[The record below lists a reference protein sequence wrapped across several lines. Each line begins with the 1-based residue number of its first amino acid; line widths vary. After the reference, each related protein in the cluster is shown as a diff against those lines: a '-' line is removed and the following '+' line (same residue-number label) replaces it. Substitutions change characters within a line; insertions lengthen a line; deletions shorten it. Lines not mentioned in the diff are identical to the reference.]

1 MEVIRPPPA
10 PGEPGAPAGWIGD
23 CIWVSIRL
31 NSTLRLY
38 LAHTH
43 QDLQDVDIE
52 PYVSKMLAVVL
63 HRGQLLGLRAN
74 KTSPTSGEGSRPGGV
89 IHVYG
94 DDGSSFIPYCS
105 MAQAQLCFH
114 GHRDA
119 VKFFVSVPG
128 NVLATLNGSVL
139 DSPSETPGSAAS
151 ATETTEGQKL
161 KNALVLSGGEGYIDF
176 RIGDGEDDE
185 TEEGGGDAAQVKPVL
200 SKAERSHIIVWQ
212 VSYVP
217 E

>member
-1 MEVIRPPPA
+1 
-10 PGEPGAPAGWIGD
+10 
-23 CIWVSIRL
+23 
-31 NSTLRLY
+31 
-38 LAHTH
+38 
-43 QDLQDVDIE
+43 
-52 PYVSKMLAVVL
+52 
-63 HRGQLLGLRAN
+63 
-74 KTSPTSGEGSRPGGV
+74 
-89 IHVYG
+89 
-94 DDGSSFIPYCS
+94 

-139 DSPSETPGSAAS
+139 DSPSESPGPAAGS
-151 ATETTEGQKL
+151 EAEGQKL
-161 KNALVLSGGEGYIDF
+161 RNVLVLSGGEGYIDF

-185 TEEGGGDAAQVKPVL
+185 TEESAGDVSQVKPML

-212 VSYVP
+212 VSYTP

>member
-1 MEVIRPPPA
+1 
-10 PGEPGAPAGWIGD
+10 
-23 CIWVSIRL
+23 
-31 NSTLRLY
+31 
-38 LAHTH
+38 
-43 QDLQDVDIE
+43 
-52 PYVSKMLAVVL
+52 VVL

-74 KTSPTSGEGSRPGGV
+74 KTSPTSSGEGARPGGV
-89 IHVYG
+89 IHVYSDENSDKTAG
-94 DDGSSFIPYCS
+94 SFIPYCS

-128 NVLATLNGSVL
+128 NVLATLNGSIL
-139 DSPSETPGSAAS
+139 DSPSENPGTPSAEVS
-151 ATETTEGQKL
+151 EEQKL
-161 KNALVLSGGEGYIDF
+161 KNVLVLSGGEGYIDF

-185 TEEGGGDAAQVKPVL
+185 TEEHSGDGSNQNKPVL

>member
-1 MEVIRPPPA
+1 MGVCRRKASP
-10 PGEPGAPAGWIGD
+10 
-23 CIWVSIRL
+23 
-31 NSTLRLY
+31 TLSLE
-38 LAHTH
+38 HWC
-43 QDLQDVDIE
+43 
-52 PYVSKMLAVVL
+52 
-63 HRGQLLGLRAN
+63 LLLAN
-74 KTSPTSGEGSRPGGV
+74 KTSPTSGEGSRSGGV

-94 DDGSSFIPYCS
+94 DDNSDKSASSFIPYCS

-139 DSPSETPGSAAS
+139 DSPSENPSTA
-151 ATETTEGQKL
+151 ATETEGQKL
-161 KNALVLSGGEGYIDF
+161 KNVLVLSGGEGYIDF

-185 TEEGGGDAAQVKPVL
+185 TEENAGDATQVKPVL

-212 VSYVP
+212 VSYIP

>member
-1 MEVIRPPPA
+1 
-10 PGEPGAPAGWIGD
+10 
-23 CIWVSIRL
+23 
-31 NSTLRLY
+31 
-38 LAHTH
+38 
-43 QDLQDVDIE
+43 
-52 PYVSKMLAVVL
+52 
-63 HRGQLLGLRAN
+63 
-74 KTSPTSGEGSRPGGV
+74 
-89 IHVYG
+89 
-94 DDGSSFIPYCS
+94 

-139 DSPSETPGSAAS
+139 DSPSENPSTA
-151 ATETTEGQKL
+151 ATETEGQKL
-161 KNALVLSGGEGYIDF
+161 KNVLVLSGGEGYIDF

-185 TEEGGGDAAQVKPVL
+185 TEENAGDATQVKPVL

-212 VSYVP
+212 VSYIP